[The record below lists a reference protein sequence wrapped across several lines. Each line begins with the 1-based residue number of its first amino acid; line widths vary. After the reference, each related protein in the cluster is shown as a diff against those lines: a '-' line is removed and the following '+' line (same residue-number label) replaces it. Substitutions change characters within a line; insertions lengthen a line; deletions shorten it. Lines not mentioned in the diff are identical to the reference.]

1 VGATFFYARSGS
13 EPGGYG
19 IRIYQSPGEVIP
31 PASGTALSQVDVR
44 GVKGR
49 WSPDDHELE
58 WVQGGVYRSITAP
71 SLELQQILALANSLD
86 LENAA

>member
-1 VGATFFYARSGS
+1 
-13 EPGGYG
+13 
-19 IRIYQSPGEVIP
+19 
-31 PASGTALSQVDVR
+31 
-44 GVKGR
+44 
-49 WSPDDHELE
+49 LE